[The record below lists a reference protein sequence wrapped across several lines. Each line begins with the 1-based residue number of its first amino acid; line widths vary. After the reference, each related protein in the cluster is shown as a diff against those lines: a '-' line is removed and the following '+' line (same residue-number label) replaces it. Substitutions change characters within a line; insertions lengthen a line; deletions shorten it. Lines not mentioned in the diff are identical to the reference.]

1 MINPLTVHYTLTI
14 TTNMSTFTDTA
25 LFDNLFDELYSPQ
38 DLLDELDA
46 EAFAY
51 FLAHGS
57 LDCDAEV
64 N

>member
-1 MINPLTVHYTLTI
+1 
-14 TTNMSTFTDTA
+14 MSTFTDTA

-38 DLLDELDA
+38 EALEELTT
-46 EAFAY
+46 EEFSY

-57 LDCDAEV
+57 LDCDAEL

>member
-1 MINPLTVHYTLTI
+1 MSTHTVHYTLNTEHSM
-14 TTNMSTFTDTA
+14 TTYTDTA

-38 DLLDELDA
+38 EALEELTP

-57 LDCDAEV
+57 LDRDVEL

>member
-1 MINPLTVHYTLTI
+1 MINPHTVHYTLNTM
-14 TTNMSTFTDTA
+14 TVSTDTA

-46 EAFAY
+46 ESYAY

-57 LDCDAEV
+57 LDSDLEL

>member
-1 MINPLTVHYTLTI
+1 MSQYETIHYTLPTI
-14 TTNMSTFTDTA
+14 NMSTHTDTA

-57 LDCDAEV
+57 LDRDLEL